1 MEKNA
6 PCPFGKI
13 LIAAREARGIKQA
26 ELARRC
32 QRDPRYISQLELG
45 KREPLISTV
54 VMLARALEMDVG
66 ELARAMD
73 EVLPLE
79 NEIM

>member
-1 MEKNA
+1 MDKKI
-6 PCPFGKI
+6 PCPFGQI
-13 LIAAREARGIKQA
+13 LIAAREHRGIKQA

-45 KREPLISTV
+45 HREPLISTV

-66 ELARAMD
+66 DLVRSFDAIVPRD
-73 EVLPLE
+73 TY
-79 NEIM
+79 